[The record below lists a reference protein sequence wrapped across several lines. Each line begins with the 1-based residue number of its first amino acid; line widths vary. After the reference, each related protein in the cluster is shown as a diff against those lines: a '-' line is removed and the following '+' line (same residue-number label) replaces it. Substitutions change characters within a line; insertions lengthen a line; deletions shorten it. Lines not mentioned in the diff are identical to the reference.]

1 MPLFILRSDKML
13 DVNKLKKRYFDIK
26 IGELVLKVEPPKIK
40 TLKKVLALTKS
51 KDEEAIDDI
60 ADALKSILSKNSKGY
75 QVPMEIIDELDFE
88 QMLFII
94 EEFFKWV
101 YEVRSTDPN

>member
-1 MPLFILRSDKML
+1 ML

-26 IGELVLKVEPPKIK
+26 IGTLVLKVEPPKIK
-40 TLKKVLALTKS
+40 TLKKIIALTSS
-51 KDEEAIDDI
+51 KDEDAIDDI

-75 QVPMEIIDELDFE
+75 QVPDEVIDELDFE